1 MKKVI
6 LLNLLF
12 LNLIFSQ
19 QTPAPVQ
26 DKSIL
31 IYGGITH
38 VGNGEI
44 VNNSVVGFTDGKIDL
59 ISSSDDNWTIEKLN
73 LLKDS
78 NNSKYDTIINATD
91 YHIYPGLI
99 ALNSNLGLVEVDAVR
114 ASVDDDESG
123 TYLPEIRSII
133 AYNAESK
140 AVESMRPN
148 GVLLAQIAPNGGI
161 ISGSSSVVQLDAWN
175 WEDAVIKYDQGLHLN
190 WPSPYT
196 YGRWWLGEDRGLK
209 ANNNYKK
216 QVNELEDFF
225 NMSRA
230 NMNIDKSMN
239 LKSKAM
245 KSIFEGNSTVYLYAD
260 DEKEI
265 IDGVS
270 FLQKFDI
277 ENIVIVGA
285 SEAKNQLG
293 FIKENNLPVIV
304 KQPYR
309 FPQSVD
315 SDPSETFMLAKKMI
329 DEGILISIDP
339 SGAPQS
345 RVSIRN
351 LPFYAGSF
359 SSYGIDKEI
368 ALSMITENP
377 AKILG
382 IDENYG
388 TLEIGKSATLFVS
401 KGDALDIMYN
411 NVTHAF
417 IDGRNISLETH
428 QTRLWRRYSN
438 KYSDSQQ

>member
-1 MKKVI
+1 MKKII
-6 LLNLLF
+6 LLNVLF

-19 QTPAPVQ
+19 QTLAPTQ
-26 DKSIL
+26 DKSVL
-31 IYGGITH
+31 IFGGITH
-38 VGNGEI
+38 VGDGQI
-44 VNNSVVGFTDGKIDL
+44 INNSVIGFTDGKIDL
-59 ISSSDDNWTIEKLN
+59 IASSEGNWTNEKLGVFS
-73 LLKDS
+73 DS
-78 NNSKYDTIINATD
+78 NNKKYDTIIDASNH
-91 YHIYPGLI
+91 HIYPGII

-148 GVLLAQIAPNGGI
+148 GVLVAQIAPNGGV

-175 WEDAVIKYDQGLHLN
+175 WEDAVIKYDQGLHIN

-196 YGRWWLGEDRGLK
+196 FGRWWLGEDRGLK
-209 ANNNYKK
+209 ANNNYNK
-216 QVNELEDFF
+216 QVNDLKEFF
-225 NMSRA
+225 NKSKA
-230 NMNIDKSMN
+230 NMNLDKSMN
-239 LKSKAM
+239 LKSRSMKA
-245 KSIFEGNSTVYLYAD
+245 IFEGESTVYLYAD

-265 IDGVS
+265 VDGVL
-270 FLQKFDI
+270 FFKNFGI
-277 ENIVIVGA
+277 NKIVIVGA
-285 SEAKNQLG
+285 SEAKNQLD
-293 FIKENNLPVIV
+293 FIKENNIPVVV

-315 SDPSETFMLAKKMI
+315 SDPRETFMLAKKMI
-329 DEGILISIDP
+329 DKGILVSIDP

-359 SSYGIDKEI
+359 SSYGIDKEV
-368 ALSMITENP
+368 ALSMITLNP
-377 AKILG
+377 AKMLG
-382 IDENYG
+382 IDSEFG

-401 KGDALDIMYN
+401 KGDALDIISN
-411 NVTHAF
+411 KVTHAF
-417 IDGRNISLETH
+417 ISGRNISLETH

-438 KYSDSQQ
+438 KYSNSQ

>member
-1 MKKVI
+1 MKKII
-6 LLNLLF
+6 LLNFLF

-19 QTPAPVQ
+19 QTPALDQ
-26 DKSIL
+26 DKSVL

-38 VGNGEI
+38 IGNGELI
-44 VNNSVVGFTDGKIDL
+44 NNSIIGFTDGKIDL
-59 ISSSDDNWTIEKLN
+59 IASSDGNWTIEKLN
-73 LLKDS
+73 QFSDS
-78 NNSKYDTIINATD
+78 NNSKYDTIINVTD
-91 YHIYPGLI
+91 HHIYPGII
-99 ALNSNLGLVEVDAVR
+99 ALNSNLGLVEIDAVR

-175 WEDAVIKYDQGLHLN
+175 WEDAVIKYDQGIHLN

-209 ANNNYKK
+209 ANNNYRK
-216 QVNELEDFF
+216 QVNELKDFF
-225 NMSRA
+225 SISRA

-245 KSIFEGNSTVYLYAD
+245 KAIFEGNSTVYLYAD

-270 FLQKFDI
+270 FLHKFNI
-277 ENIVIVGA
+277 EKIVIVGA
-285 SEAKNQLG
+285 SEAKNQLE
-293 FIKENNLPVIV
+293 FIKENNIPVVV

-329 DEGILISIDP
+329 DMGILVSIDP

-359 SSYGIDKEI
+359 SSYGIEKEI
-368 ALSMITENP
+368 ALSMITKNP

-382 IDENYG
+382 IDDDYG
-388 TLEIGKSATLFVS
+388 TLEVGKSATLFVS
-401 KGDALDIMYN
+401 KGDALDIISN

-438 KYSDSQQ
+438 KYSDSQ

>member
-1 MKKVI
+1 MKKII
-6 LLNLLF
+6 LLNVLF

-19 QTPAPVQ
+19 QTPAPNQ
-26 DKSIL
+26 DKSVL
-31 IYGGITH
+31 IFGGTTH
-38 VGNGEI
+38 VGDGQVI
-44 VNNSVVGFTDGKIDL
+44 NNSVIGFTEGKIDL
-59 ISSSDDNWTIEKLN
+59 IASSDGTWTNEILN
-73 LLKDS
+73 MLSDS
-78 NNSKYDTIINATD
+78 NNKKYDTIINASNH
-91 YHIYPGLI
+91 HIYPGII

-148 GVLLAQIAPNGGI
+148 GVLLAQIAPNGGV

-175 WEDAVIKYDQGLHLN
+175 WEDAVIKYDQGVHIN

-196 YGRWWLGEDRGLK
+196 FGRWWLGEDRGLK
-209 ANNNYKK
+209 ANNNYNK
-216 QVNELEDFF
+216 QVNDLKDFF
-225 NMSRA
+225 EKSKA
-230 NMNIDKSMN
+230 NMNLNKSMN
-239 LKSKAM
+239 LKSRAM
-245 KSIFEGNSTVYLYAD
+245 KGIFEGESTVYLHAD

-265 IDGVS
+265 VDGVL
-270 FLQKFDI
+270 FFKKFNI
-277 ENIVIVGA
+277 KKIVIVGA
-285 SEAKNQLG
+285 SEAKNQLD
-293 FIKENNLPVIV
+293 FIKENNIPVVV

-315 SDPSETFMLAKKMI
+315 SDPRETFMLAKKMI
-329 DEGILISIDP
+329 DKGILVSIDP

-359 SSYGIDKEI
+359 SSYGIDKEL
-368 ALSMITENP
+368 ALSMITLNP

-382 IDENYG
+382 IENEFG
-388 TLEIGKSATLFVS
+388 TLEVGKSATLFIS
-401 KGDALDIMYN
+401 KGDALDIISN

-417 IDGRNISLETH
+417 ISGRNISLETH

-438 KYSDSQQ
+438 KYSNSQ

>member
-1 MKKVI
+1 MKKII

-12 LNLIFSQ
+12 LNPIFSQ
-19 QTPAPVQ
+19 QTPAPDQ
-26 DKSIL
+26 DKSVL

-38 VGNGEI
+38 FGNGELI
-44 VNNSVVGFTDGKIDL
+44 NNSIIGFTDGKIDL
-59 ISSSDDNWTIEKLN
+59 IASSDGNWTIEKLN
-73 LLKDS
+73 QFSDS
-78 NNSKYDTIINATD
+78 NNSKYDTIINVTD
-91 YHIYPGLI
+91 HHIYPGII

-175 WEDAVIKYDQGLHLN
+175 WEDAVIKYDQGIHLN

-216 QVNELEDFF
+216 QVNGLKDFF
-225 NMSRA
+225 SISRA

-245 KSIFEGNSTVYLYAD
+245 KAIFEGNSTVYLYAD

-270 FLQKFDI
+270 FLHKFNI
-277 ENIVIVGA
+277 EKIVIVGA
-285 SEAKNQLG
+285 SEAKNQLE
-293 FIKENNLPVIV
+293 FIKENNLPVVV

-329 DEGILISIDP
+329 DMGILVSIDP

-368 ALSMITENP
+368 ALSMITKNP

-382 IDENYG
+382 IDDDYG
-388 TLEIGKSATLFVS
+388 TLEVGKSATLFVS
-401 KGDALDIMYN
+401 RGDALDIMSN

-438 KYSDSQQ
+438 KYSDSQ

>member
-1 MKKVI
+1 MKKII
-6 LLNLLF
+6 LLNVLF

-19 QTPAPVQ
+19 QTPAPNQ
-26 DKSIL
+26 DKSVL
-31 IYGGITH
+31 IFGGITH
-38 VGNGEI
+38 VGDGEI
-44 VNNSVVGFTDGKIDL
+44 INNSVIGFTDGKIDL
-59 ISSSDDNWTIEKLN
+59 IASSEGNWTNEKLVVFS
-73 LLKDS
+73 DS
-78 NNSKYDTIINATD
+78 NNKKYDTIIDASNH
-91 YHIYPGLI
+91 HIYPGII

-148 GVLLAQIAPNGGI
+148 GVLVAQIAPNGGV

-175 WEDAVIKYDQGLHLN
+175 WEDAVIKYDQGLHIN

-196 YGRWWLGEDRGLK
+196 FGRWWLGEDRGLK
-209 ANNNYKK
+209 VNNNYNK
-216 QVNELEDFF
+216 QVNDLKDFF
-225 NMSRA
+225 NKSKA

-239 LKSKAM
+239 LKSRSMKA
-245 KSIFEGNSTVYLYAD
+245 ILEGETTVYLYAD

-265 IDGVS
+265 VDGVL
-270 FLQKFDI
+270 FLKKFGIDK
-277 ENIVIVGA
+277 IVIVGA
-285 SEAKNQLG
+285 SEAKNQLD
-293 FIKENNLPVIV
+293 FIKENNIPVVV

-315 SDPSETFMLAKKMI
+315 SDPRETFMLAKKMI
-329 DEGILISIDP
+329 DKGILVSIDP

-359 SSYGIDKEI
+359 SSYGIDKEV
-368 ALSMITENP
+368 ALSMITLNP
-377 AKILG
+377 AKMLG
-382 IDENYG
+382 IDSEFG
-388 TLEIGKSATLFVS
+388 TLEIGKSATLFIS
-401 KGDALDIMYN
+401 KGDALDIISN

-417 IDGRNISLETH
+417 ISGRNISLETH

-438 KYSDSQQ
+438 KYSNSQ

>member
-1 MKKVI
+1 MKKII
-6 LLNLLF
+6 LLNVLF

-19 QTPAPVQ
+19 QTPAPNQ
-26 DKSIL
+26 DKSVL
-31 IYGGITH
+31 IFGGTTH
-38 VGNGEI
+38 VGDGQVI
-44 VNNSVVGFTDGKIDL
+44 NNSVVGFTEGKIDL
-59 ISSSDDNWTIEKLN
+59 IASSDGTWTNEILN
-73 LLKDS
+73 MLSDS
-78 NNSKYDTIINATD
+78 NNKKYDTIINASNH
-91 YHIYPGLI
+91 HIYPGII

-148 GVLLAQIAPNGGI
+148 GVLLAQIAPNGGV

-175 WEDAVIKYDQGLHLN
+175 WEDAVIKYDQGVHIN

-196 YGRWWLGEDRGLK
+196 FGRWWLGEDRGLK
-209 ANNNYKK
+209 ANNNYNK
-216 QVNELEDFF
+216 QVNDLKDFF
-225 NMSRA
+225 DKSKA
-230 NMNIDKSMN
+230 NMNLNKSMN
-239 LKSKAM
+239 LKSRAM
-245 KSIFEGNSTVYLYAD
+245 KGIFEGESTVYLHAD

-265 IDGVS
+265 VDGVL
-270 FLQKFDI
+270 FFKKFNI
-277 ENIVIVGA
+277 KKIVIVGA
-285 SEAKNQLG
+285 SEAKNQLD
-293 FIKENNLPVIV
+293 FIKENNIPVVV

-315 SDPSETFMLAKKMI
+315 SDPRETFMLAKKMI
-329 DEGILISIDP
+329 DKGILVSIDP

-359 SSYGIDKEI
+359 SSYGIDKEL
-368 ALSMITENP
+368 ALSMITLNP

-382 IDENYG
+382 IENEFG
-388 TLEIGKSATLFVS
+388 TLEIGKSATLFIS
-401 KGDALDIMYN
+401 KGDALDIISN

-417 IDGRNISLETH
+417 ISGRNISLETH

-438 KYSDSQQ
+438 KYSNSQ

>member
-1 MKKVI
+1 MKKII
-6 LLNLLF
+6 LLNFLF

-19 QTPAPVQ
+19 QTPALDQ
-26 DKSIL
+26 DKSVL

-38 VGNGEI
+38 IGNGELI
-44 VNNSVVGFTDGKIDL
+44 NNSIIGFTDGKIDL
-59 ISSSDDNWTIEKLN
+59 IASSDGNWTIEKLN
-73 LLKDS
+73 QFSDS
-78 NNSKYDTIINATD
+78 NNSKYDTIINVTD
-91 YHIYPGLI
+91 HHIYPGII
-99 ALNSNLGLVEVDAVR
+99 ALNSNLGLVEIDAVR

-175 WEDAVIKYDQGLHLN
+175 WEDAVIKYDQGIHLN

-209 ANNNYKK
+209 ANNNYRK
-216 QVNELEDFF
+216 QVNELKDFF
-225 NMSRA
+225 SISRA

-245 KSIFEGNSTVYLYAD
+245 KAIFEGNSTVYLYAD

-270 FLQKFDI
+270 FLHKFNI
-277 ENIVIVGA
+277 EKIVIVGA
-285 SEAKNQLG
+285 SEAKNQLE
-293 FIKENNLPVIV
+293 FIKENNLPVVV

-329 DEGILISIDP
+329 DMGILVSIDP

-359 SSYGIDKEI
+359 SSYGIEKEI
-368 ALSMITENP
+368 ALSMITKNP

-382 IDENYG
+382 IDDDYG
-388 TLEIGKSATLFVS
+388 TLEVGKSATLFVS
-401 KGDALDIMYN
+401 KGDALDIISN

-438 KYSDSQQ
+438 KYSDSQ

>member
-1 MKKVI
+1 MKKII
-6 LLNLLF
+6 LLNVLF

-19 QTPAPVQ
+19 QTPAPTQ
-26 DKSIL
+26 DKSVL
-31 IYGGITH
+31 IFGGITH
-38 VGNGEI
+38 VGDGQI
-44 VNNSVVGFTDGKIDL
+44 INNSVIGFTDGKIDL
-59 ISSSDDNWTIEKLN
+59 IASSEENWTDKLLN
-73 LLKDS
+73 MFSDS
-78 NNSKYDTIINATD
+78 NNKKYDTIIDASNH
-91 YHIYPGLI
+91 HIYPGII

-114 ASVDDDESG
+114 ASVDDDEAG
-123 TYLPEIRSII
+123 IYLPEIRSII

-148 GVLLAQIAPNGGI
+148 GVLVAQIAPNGGV

-175 WEDAVIKYDQGLHLN
+175 WEDAVIKYDQGLHIN

-196 YGRWWLGEDRGLK
+196 FGRWWLGEDRGLK
-209 ANNNYKK
+209 ANNNYNK
-216 QVNELEDFF
+216 QVNDLKEFF
-225 NMSRA
+225 DKSKA
-230 NMNIDKSMN
+230 NMNLDKSMN
-239 LKSKAM
+239 LKSRSMKA
-245 KSIFEGNSTVYLYAD
+245 IFEGESTVYLYAD

-265 IDGVS
+265 VDGVL
-270 FLQKFDI
+270 FFKKFGI
-277 ENIVIVGA
+277 NKIVIVGA
-285 SEAKNQLG
+285 SEAKNQLD
-293 FIKENNLPVIV
+293 FIKENNIPVVV

-315 SDPSETFMLAKKMI
+315 SDPRETFMLAKKMI
-329 DEGILISIDP
+329 DKGILVSIDP

-368 ALSMITENP
+368 ALSMITHNP

-382 IDENYG
+382 IDKDFG
-388 TLEIGKSATLFVS
+388 TLEVGKSATLFIS
-401 KGDALDIMYN
+401 KGDALDIISN

-417 IDGRNISLETH
+417 ISGRNLSLETH

-438 KYSDSQQ
+438 KYSDSQ

>member
-1 MKKVI
+1 MKKII
-6 LLNLLF
+6 LLNVLF

-19 QTPAPVQ
+19 QTPAPTQ
-26 DKSIL
+26 DKSVL
-31 IYGGITH
+31 IFGGITH
-38 VGNGEI
+38 VGDGQI
-44 VNNSVVGFTDGKIDL
+44 INNSVIGFTDGKIDL
-59 ISSSDDNWTIEKLN
+59 IASSEENWTDKLLN
-73 LLKDS
+73 MFSDS
-78 NNSKYDTIINATD
+78 NNKKYDTIINASNH
-91 YHIYPGLI
+91 HIYPGII

-114 ASVDDDESG
+114 ASVDDDEAG

-148 GVLLAQIAPNGGI
+148 GVLVAQVAPNGGV

-175 WEDAVIKYDQGLHLN
+175 WEDAVIKYDQGLHIN

-196 YGRWWLGEDRGLK
+196 FGRWWLGEDRGLK
-209 ANNNYKK
+209 ANNNYNK
-216 QVNELEDFF
+216 QVNDLKEFF
-225 NMSRA
+225 NKSKA
-230 NMNIDKSMN
+230 NMNVDKSMN
-239 LKSKAM
+239 LKSRSMKA
-245 KSIFEGNSTVYLYAD
+245 IFEGESTVYLYAD

-265 IDGVS
+265 VDGVL
-270 FLQKFDI
+270 FFKNFGI
-277 ENIVIVGA
+277 NKIVIVGA
-285 SEAKNQLG
+285 SEAKNQLD
-293 FIKENNLPVIV
+293 FIKENNIPVVV

-315 SDPSETFMLAKKMI
+315 SDPRETFMLAKKMI
-329 DEGILISIDP
+329 DKGILVSIDP

-359 SSYGIDKEI
+359 SSYGIDKEV
-368 ALSMITENP
+368 ALSMITLNP
-377 AKILG
+377 AKMLG
-382 IDENYG
+382 IDSEFG

-401 KGDALDIMYN
+401 KGDALDIISN

-417 IDGRNISLETH
+417 ISGRNISLETH

-438 KYSDSQQ
+438 KYSNSQ